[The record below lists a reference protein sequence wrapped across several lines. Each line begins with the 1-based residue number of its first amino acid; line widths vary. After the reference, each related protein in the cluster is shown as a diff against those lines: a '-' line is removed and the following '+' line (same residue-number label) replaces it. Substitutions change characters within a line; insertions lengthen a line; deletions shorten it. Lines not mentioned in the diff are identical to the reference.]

1 LLKTDKYVF
10 EVNLLGVGATLPLLL
25 LVN

>member
-10 EVNLLGVGATLPLLL
+10 EVGLKIAGATSPLLL